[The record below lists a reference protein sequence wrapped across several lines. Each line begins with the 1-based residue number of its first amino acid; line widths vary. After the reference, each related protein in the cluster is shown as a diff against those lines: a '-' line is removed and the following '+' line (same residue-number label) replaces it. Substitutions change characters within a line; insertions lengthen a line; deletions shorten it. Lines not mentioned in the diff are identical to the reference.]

1 MSKLLVD
8 EISDADNT
16 GPVTVTDGAVVN
28 RTGDGTIID
37 LQSSGST
44 VGSIGSNSGTNMIMG
59 TGATGIYFNNASQS
73 VHPWNISD
81 NQARNGAI
89 DLGRATDQFR
99 YLYLNGGV
107 VFGTTGGSVSSK
119 TLDDYEEGT
128 HQATITCS
136 TSGTIT
142 LRSAEAQDHL
152 AYTKV
157 GRLVTITGGLVVDGI
172 SSPTGYFTVSLPFAI
187 GPNDAGLSQRISGS
201 VTMQLVSGVNVN
213 QFVILGIQ
221 GTSEVRVYLGDGTS
235 RQEDSAQ
242 AIIYNS
248 DMYFNFHYFTS

>member
-1 MSKLLVD
+1 VISYATFQTSDTVSASAGGTFGNSVTMS
-8 EISDADNT
+8 S
-16 GPVTVTDGAVVN
+16 GAVVN

-37 LQSSGST
+37 LQSSGTT

-107 VFGTTGGSVSSK
+107 VFNVAGGTGTSTSG

-128 HQATITCS
+128 FTPTFQSVTNPTYVVQVGYYIKIGSFVSYQYRIEWTGTSVGSTINGLPFTARNGQDEYPMTSNVYHDQSVTYSGSRTTAIGYVLKNTTSMDLACIGSAQTVGSLTFS
-136 TSGTIT
+136 TSGSIYVTG
-142 LRSAEAQDHL
+142 QY
-152 AYTKV
+152 YTN
-157 GRLVTITGGLVVDGI
+157 
-172 SSPTGYFTVSLPFAI
+172 A
-187 GPNDAGLSQRISGS
+187 
-201 VTMQLVSGVNVN
+201 
-213 QFVILGIQ
+213 
-221 GTSEVRVYLGDGTS
+221 
-235 RQEDSAQ
+235 
-242 AIIYNS
+242 
-248 DMYFNFHYFTS
+248 